1 MHLSAGL
8 VSALLVAAG
17 CAEGSQL
24 FVPVARNVLMRS
36 PVQKIGVGTVRP
48 LSSMTGTGTR
58 RFSRMAHETAGER
71 DQNDSCAPT
80 NAASGI
86 VGECWHRIDESP
98 RSSKLQNKR
107 RFVSLLETVIRRFED
122 DETQVAEDL
131 EKPSAIL
138 QTHSPYFGRVRVALD
153 PVFWLLQ
160 VAYSSTRGLLRVLVA
175 LAKTVA
181 LSTRTVTELLTKVYS
196 VLARGMRVV
205 LPHLPNNLRCVQ
217 VHRVCIFLDV
227 TKTPSQKT

>member
-107 RFVSLLETVIRRFED
+107 RFVSLRN
-122 DETQVAEDL
+122 A
-131 EKPSAIL
+131 S
-138 QTHSPYFGRVRVALD
+138 GRGPGEAQRNIANAQ
-153 PVFWLLQ
+153 PVFW
-160 VAYSSTRGLLRVLVA
+160 ACTSGPRSC
-175 LAKTVA
+175 
-181 LSTRTVTELLTKVYS
+181 
-196 VLARGMRVV
+196 VLAA
-205 LPHLPNNLRCVQ
+205 PS
-217 VHRVCIFLDV
+217 CIQLDARLV
-227 TKTPSQKT
+227 ESPCGPRENRSFEHEDSD

>member
-17 CAEGSQL
+17 GADGSQL
-24 FVPVARNVLMRS
+24 FVPVARDVLMRS
-36 PVQKIGVGTVRP
+36 PVPKMGVGTVRP
-48 LSSMTGTGTR
+48 LSSMTTGLRWEPSWTR
-58 RFSRMAHETAGER
+58 RLPRLWTVCTQGR
-71 DQNDSCAPT
+71 DGNNSCAPT
-80 NAASGI
+80 NAASRI
-86 VGECWHRIDESP
+86 VGECWRRIDENP

-107 RFVSLLETVIRRFED
+107 RFVSLFETAIRRFED

-131 EKPSAIL
+131 EKPSAKL

-160 VAYSSTRGLLRVLVA
+160 VAYSSTHGSLRVLVA

-181 LSTRTVTELLTKVYS
+181 LSTRTVTELLNKVCS
-196 VLARGMRVV
+196 VLARGMGVV

-217 VHRVCIFLDV
+217 VHRICIFLDL
-227 TKTPSQKT
+227 T